1 MSAGTDQD
9 LTLGIII
16 DTLAVTILGVA
27 QLVADIFGEGPQADR
42 EIPVGAAQTT
52 VLSRITCPCHTR
64 QQ

>member
-9 LTLGIII
+9 LSLGVII

-27 QLVADIFGEGPQADR
+27 ERVADIFGEGLQADR
-42 EIPVGAAQTT
+42 EITVGAPQTT

-64 QQ
+64 